1 MSSGKSYLAQQI
13 IENLE
18 QISYSDIVFK
28 ETEVIFISKSNLSAD
43 KLSDI
48 FLKKKNINFC
58 GGN

>member
-28 ETEVIFISKSNLSAD
+28 KTEVIFISKSNLSAD

-48 FLKKKNINFC
+48 CKKNRINFR